1 MLGLLFGPGYFIFS
15 TYLSGSPAQS
25 YPMTER
31 GTRWTLPDGSILRV
45 ARGQAYRPLEVELEP
60 GMNRIRLSL
69 AFEIASAGS
78 AAAAQGTDSF
88 LATLMQQD
96 QSILHRNVEL
106 PASTRG
112 KDTVRLGTIEVY
124 YPGKYLFIL
133 EGPDAPK
140 APVSRVVLEVER
152 NVETLFPPVLVLGAV
167 MLVVGIALYLEPFLP
182 KWRA

>member
-1 MLGLLFGPGYFIFS
+1 MLGLLLGPGYFIFS

-31 GTRWTLPDGSILRV
+31 GTRWTLPDGSILRT
-45 ARGQAYRPLEVELEP
+45 ARGQAYRPLEVELKPE
-60 GMNRIRLSL
+60 MNRIRLSL
-69 AFEIASAGS
+69 VFEIASADS
-78 AAAAQGTDSF
+78 PAAAGGTDSY

-106 PASTRG
+106 PASERG
-112 KDTVRLGTIEVY
+112 SETIRLGTIEVY

-140 APVSRVVLEVER
+140 APVSRVVLEVEQ
-152 NVETLFPPVLVLGAV
+152 NVKTLFPPILVVGAM
-167 MLVVGIALYLEPFLP
+167 MLVVGIALYLEPLLP